1 MQETYQTQ
9 GSVPGSGRSPGR
21 GHGNLLQYSS
31 LEKPLDRGA
40 WWSTVLGVAQS
51 RPWLKRL
58 NTHAG
63 DTQDYVWD
71 LGVVCIIVQFSEI
84 LLCFFWVCP
93 AHAQL
98 GGKLRTCVS
107 SYTVLEGVPF
117 PILCSLGFS
126 PHSLTSEIPFSNS
139 FGQKNGLFSDL

>member
-1 MQETYQTQ
+1 MYHS
-9 GSVPGSGRSPGR
+9 SVLRDFT
-21 GHGNLLQYSS
+21 LLLLS
-31 LEKPLDRGA
+31 L
-40 WWSTVLGVAQS
+40 
-51 RPWLKRL
+51 
-58 NTHAG
+58 
-63 DTQDYVWD
+63 
-71 LGVVCIIVQFSEI
+71 
-84 LLCFFWVCP
+84 P

-139 FGQKNGLFSDL
+139 FGQKKWTFLRLLALAPPTTLSYSSGSLEPP